1 MSEEQEVNTTGKKM
15 VVNMSLYSLNNV
27 LKILFFAEVTT
38 PGTTTEDT
46 PPVLEATKDEKSE
59 EEVQLEP
66 TQDEM
71 ERERLTARA
80 EQVSNRPLFILIC
93 DVTLSL
99 NLY

>member
-1 MSEEQEVNTTGKKM
+1 M
-15 VVNMSLYSLNNV
+15 
-27 LKILFFAEVTT
+27 TT

-80 EQVSNRPLFILIC
+80 EQVSNRHLFILIC

>member
-1 MSEEQEVNTTGKKM
+1 MCI
-15 VVNMSLYSLNNV
+15 
-27 LKILFFAEVTT
+27 LKVDFNIFHYTYFFTEVTT

-59 EEVQLEP
+59 EDVQLEP

-80 EQVSNRPLFILIC
+80 EQVGNRPLIKLVIM
-93 DVTLSL
+93 
-99 NLY
+99 